1 MDYKHTILA
10 LILLIIY
17 NVGQKKMFI
26 KSKGARGVTLIELCV
41 VMAIIAIMGLFIAPS
56 IGEWVQNYR
65 IKQAA
70 RNLASDLQAAKM
82 QAINSHC
89 YCTVAFNITVG
100 GTLYSYVIFPDYNSN
115 MTLQTAP
122 YTYNGVTVNEATAI
136 YKQVVFSTEYKNV
149 TFDASQPGSGITF
162 TNNTIA
168 FDTRG
173 LPRDNTGAY
182 ATGIVYLK
190 NTANNK
196 CRSVTVTTGG
206 AISIAEYP

>member
-1 MDYKHTILA
+1 M
-10 LILLIIY
+10 
-17 NVGQKKMFI
+17 KMFI
-26 KSKGARGVTLIELCV
+26 KSKGEGGITLIELCV
-41 VMAIIAIMGLFIAPS
+41 VMAIIAIMAVFMVPS

-70 RNLASDLQAAKM
+70 RNMASDLQSAKM
-82 QAINSHC
+82 QAISLHR

-100 GTLYSYVIFPDYNSN
+100 GTLYSYVIFPDYDND
-115 MTLQTAP
+115 MVLDTADYP
-122 YTYNGVTVNEATAI
+122 YDLDGDGVNENETTDI
-136 YKQVVFSTEYKNV
+136 YKRVILSTAYKNV
-149 TFDASQPGSGITF
+149 TFDTSKSGADGTKDGIDF

-168 FDTRG
+168 FDSRG

-196 CRSVTVTTGG
+196 CRSVTVSTGG
-206 AISIAEYP
+206 AISIAEY